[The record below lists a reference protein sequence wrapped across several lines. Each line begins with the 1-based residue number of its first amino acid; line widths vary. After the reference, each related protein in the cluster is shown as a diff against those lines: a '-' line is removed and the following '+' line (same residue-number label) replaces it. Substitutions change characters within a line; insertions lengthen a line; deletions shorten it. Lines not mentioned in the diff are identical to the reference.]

1 MRLLLQHFLCTAFLL
16 TMKPAFA
23 TDCVNCGPK
32 NISGVPS
39 NESLDDLEKIVK
51 GGQTQKFISQGYC
64 MQFSQIP
71 QEMVGTMIKELEGT
85 GYPVEKYLTD
95 PICQPRGYI
104 GNVKSPMLHAIA
116 DDVNKR
122 EEFLNNIWLYYS
134 KKRKQPEIFN
144 QAINAKNTKGETLL
158 DYIETMRDK
167 SYYTIQSQQPPLDKI
182 IKMLC
187 DHGGVYATNPDK
199 KCPKK

>member
-1 MRLLLQHFLCTAFLL
+1 MRKRLQHFLCGALVL
-16 TMKPAFA
+16 TSVSAYA

-32 NISGVPS
+32 TVSGLPS
-39 NESLDDLEKIVK
+39 NSSLDDLDKIAS

-71 QEMVGTMIKELEGT
+71 QQMVGTMIKELETT

-95 PICQPRGYI
+95 PICQPEGYSTS
-104 GNVKSPMLHAIA
+104 VKSPMLHAVA

-134 KKRKQPEIFN
+134 KKRKQPEIFD

-158 DYIETMRDK
+158 DYIESQRKNRAYPLPD
-167 SYYTIQSQQPPLDKI
+167 QQPPLEKI

-187 DHGGVYATNPDK
+187 DHGGVYATTPNK
-199 KCPKK
+199 KCSK

>member
-1 MRLLLQHFLCTAFLL
+1 MRRLLQHFLCGTLLL
-16 TMKPAFA
+16 TSSIAFA
-23 TDCVNCGPK
+23 TDCVSCGQK
-32 NISGVPS
+32 NVSGLPS
-39 NESLDDLEKIVK
+39 NGSLDDLDKIVK

-64 MQFSQIP
+64 MQFTQIP

-95 PICQPRGYI
+95 PICQPNGYSVS
-104 GNVKSPMLHAIA
+104 VKSPMIHAIA

-134 KKRKQPEIFN
+134 KKRKQPEVFT

-158 DYIETMRDK
+158 DYIETLR
-167 SYYTIQSQQPPLDKI
+167 SQNAYSIAAMHPPLEKI

-187 DHGGVYATNPDK
+187 THGGVYAKNPNK
-199 KCPKK
+199 KCSE